1 MYFTQM
7 KQKKA
12 TRGDR

>member
-1 MYFTQM
+1 M

-12 TRGDR
+12 TNVTYD